1 VKFYKGDE
9 NLEKSVK
16 QAQSIVG
23 HSMNRAENDFYPT
36 PPQITRD
43 ILGKESFYGNVWE
56 CACGAGDMSK
66 EIIKHGLTVVSTD
79 LINRGYGEG
88 NIDFLK
94 EHRNVDNII
103 TNPPF
108 NIITDF
114 AYHALECTTK
124 KVALLAKLA
133 FLETAE
139 RKPLFETTP
148 LARVY
153 VYSKRIRLDK
163 NEVTGKTSGGMIA
176 FAWFVWEHGYKGEPV
191 LKWI

>member
-1 VKFYKGDE
+1 MY
-9 NLEKSVK
+9 
-16 QAQSIVG
+16 
-23 HSMNRAENDFYPT
+23 Y
-36 PPQITRD
+36 
-43 ILGKESFYGNVWE
+43 
-56 CACGAGDMSK
+56 
-66 EIIKHGLTVVSTD
+66 
-79 LINRGYGEG
+79 
-88 NIDFLK
+88 
-94 EHRNVDNII
+94 
-103 TNPPF
+103 
-108 NIITDF
+108 
-114 AYHALECTTK
+114 K

-176 FAWFVWEHGYKGEPV
+176 FAWFVWEYSYKGEPV